1 MIIHRNIEQNTEAW
15 HKLRHGKLTAS
26 DFKSLITEKTQKI
39 TSDTKIKDLAYKKAV
54 ETIFNYKEWEEAN
67 EEVIFNSF
75 DIERGNRLEPIAR
88 QEYEARTLKP
98 VEEVGFIE
106 SDDGLLGYSPDGLV
120 GEDGLIEIKAPRKS
134 KHLETIFK
142 NKVPLEHIAQIQG
155 GLYLSNRKWLDFI
168 SYNENCNILK
178 ISEGLV
184 NNTNDYNHLKDKIKI
199 DNTCIIRV
207 YRDEEYIA
215 KLQEAII
222 KYTDYFNIEL
232 KNIKNKLK

>member
-1 MIIHRNIEQNTEAW
+1 MIIHRDIEQNTEAW

-39 TSDTKIKDLAYKKAV
+39 TSNTKIKDLAYKKAV

-67 EEVIFNSF
+67 EEVIYNSF

-88 QEYEARTLKP
+88 QEYEARTLIP

-142 NKVPLEHIAQIQG
+142 NEVPLEHIAQIQG
-155 GLYLSNRKWLDFI
+155 GLYLSGRKWLDFI
-168 SYNENCNILK
+168 SYNESCNSLK
-178 ISEGLV
+178 ISEGLI
-184 NNTNDYNHLKDKIKI
+184 NNTDNSLENKIKI
-199 DNTCIIRV
+199 DNVCVIRV
-207 YRDEEYIA
+207 YRDEEYIT
-215 KLQEAII
+215 KLQEAIN
-222 KYTDYFNIEL
+222 KYTNYFNEEL

>member
-15 HKLRHGKLTAS
+15 HELRHGKLTAS

-39 TSDTKIKDLAYKKAV
+39 ASSTKIKDLAYKKAV

-75 DIERGNRLEPIAR
+75 DIERGHRLEPVAR
-88 QEYEARTLKP
+88 QEYEARTLTP
-98 VEEVGFIE
+98 VEEIGFIE

-120 GEDGLIEIKAPRKS
+120 GEDGLIEIKSPRKS
-134 KHLETIFK
+134 KHLETVFK
-142 NKVPLEHIAQIQG
+142 NEVPLEHIAQIQG
-155 GLYLSNRKWLDFI
+155 GLYLSGRKWLDFI
-168 SYNENCNILK
+168 SYNENCNSLK
-178 ISEGLV
+178 ISIGLID
-184 NNTNDYNHLKDKIKI
+184 NTNDYNHLKDKIKI
-199 DNTCIIRV
+199 DNICIIRIK
-207 YRDEEYIA
+207 RDEEYIA

-222 KYTDYFNIEL
+222 KYTKYFNEQL

>member
-75 DIERGNRLEPIAR
+75 DIERGHRLEPVAR
-88 QEYEARTLKP
+88 QEYEARTLMP

-142 NKVPLEHIAQIQG
+142 NEVPLEHIAQIQG

-168 SYNENCNILK
+168 SYNENCNNLK

-222 KYTDYFNIEL
+222 KYTNYFNIEL

>member
-39 TSDTKIKDLAYKKAV
+39 ASNTKIKDLAYKKAV

-88 QEYEARTLKP
+88 QEYEARTLTP

-106 SDDGLLGYSPDGLV
+106 SDDSLLGYSPDGLV

-134 KHLETIFK
+134 KHLETVFK
-142 NKVPLEHIAQIQG
+142 NEVPLEHIAQIQG
-155 GLYLSNRKWLDFI
+155 GLLLTGRKWLDFI
-168 SYNENCNILK
+168 SYNESCNSLK
-178 ISEGLV
+178 ISVGLV
-184 NNTNDYNHLKDKIKI
+184 DNINDYNYLKDKIKI

-207 YRDEEYIA
+207 YRDEEYIK
-215 KLQEAII
+215 KLQEVIE
-222 KYTDYFNIEL
+222 KYKKYFNEEL

>member
-88 QEYEARTLKP
+88 QEYEARTLIP

-106 SDDGLLGYSPDGLV
+106 SECGLLGYSPDGLV

-155 GLYLSNRKWLDFI
+155 GLYLSGRKWLDFI
-168 SYNENCNILK
+168 SYNENCNNLK
-178 ISEGLV
+178 LSKGLV
-184 NNTNDYNHLKDKIKI
+184 NNMEDYNHLKDKIKI

-215 KLQEAII
+215 KLQEAFV
-222 KYTDYFNIEL
+222 KYKSYLDIEL
-232 KNIKNKLK
+232 KNIKKALT

>member
-26 DFKSLITEKTQKI
+26 DFKSLITEKTKKI

-54 ETIFNYKEWEEAN
+54 ETIFNYKEWEGAN

-142 NKVPLEHIAQIQG
+142 NEVPLEHIAQIQG
-155 GLYLSNRKWLDFI
+155 GLYLSGRKWLDFI
-168 SYNENCNILK
+168 SYNENCNSLK
-178 ISEGLV
+178 ISAGLAD
-184 NNTNDYNHLKDKIKI
+184 NTDNSLENKIKI

-207 YRDEEYIA
+207 YRDEEYIT
-215 KLQEAII
+215 KLQEAIK
-222 KYTDYFNIEL
+222 KYTSYFNEEL

>member
-39 TSDTKIKDLAYKKAV
+39 ASNTKIKDLAYKKAV
-54 ETIFNYKEWEEAN
+54 ETIFNYKEWEEAS

-106 SDDGLLGYSPDGLV
+106 SECGLLGYSPDGLV
-120 GEDGLIEIKAPRKS
+120 GEEGLIEIKAPRKS

-142 NKVPLEHIAQIQG
+142 NEVPLEHIAQIQG

-168 SYNENCNILK
+168 SYNENCNKLK
-178 ISEGLV
+178 ISKGLI
-184 NNTNDYNHLKDKIKI
+184 NNTDNYLENKIKI
-199 DNTCIIRV
+199 DNVCIIRV
-207 YRDEEYIA
+207 YRDEEYIT
-215 KLQEAII
+215 KLQEVFV
-222 KYTDYFNIEL
+222 KYKSYLDIEL
-232 KNIKNKLK
+232 KSIKKALT

>member
-39 TSDTKIKDLAYKKAV
+39 ASNTKIKDLAYKKAV
-54 ETIFNYKEWEEAN
+54 ETIFNYKEWEEAS

-120 GEDGLIEIKAPRKS
+120 GENGLIEIKAPRKS

-142 NKVPLEHIAQIQG
+142 NEVPLEHIAQIQG

-168 SYNENCNILK
+168 SYSENCNILK

-222 KYTDYFNIEL
+222 KYKNYFNIEL

>member
-39 TSDTKIKDLAYKKAV
+39 ASNTKIKDLAYKKAV

-75 DIERGNRLEPIAR
+75 DIERGHRLEPIAR
-88 QEYEARTLKP
+88 QEYEERTLTP
-98 VEEVGFIE
+98 VEEVGFVE

-142 NKVPLEHIAQIQG
+142 NEVPLEHIAQIQG
-155 GLYLSNRKWLDFI
+155 GLYLSGRKWLDFI
-168 SYNENCNILK
+168 SYNENCNNLK
-178 ISEGLV
+178 ISGGLID
-184 NNTNDYNHLKDKIKI
+184 NTDNYLENKIKI
-199 DNTCIIRV
+199 DNTCVIRV
-207 YRDEEYIA
+207 YRDEKYIT
-215 KLQEAII
+215 KLQEAFV
-222 KYTDYFNIEL
+222 KYKSYLDIEL
-232 KNIKNKLK
+232 ENIKKALT

>member
-155 GLYLSNRKWLDFI
+155 GLYLSGRKWLDFI
-168 SYNENCNILK
+168 SYNENCNNLK
-178 ISEGLV
+178 ISKGLV
-184 NNTNDYNHLKDKIKI
+184 NNMEDYNHLKDKIKI

-222 KYTDYFNIEL
+222 KYTNYFNIEL

>member
-1 MIIHRNIEQNTEAW
+1 MKIHRNIEQNTEAW

-39 TSDTKIKDLAYKKAV
+39 ASNTKIKDLAYKKAV

-106 SDDGLLGYSPDGLV
+106 SECGLLGYSPDGLV
-120 GEDGLIEIKAPRKS
+120 GEEGLIEIKAPRKS

-142 NKVPLEHIAQIQG
+142 NEVPLEHIAQIQG
-155 GLYLSNRKWLDFI
+155 GLYLSGRKWLDFV
-168 SYNENCNILK
+168 SYNESIQTLKLSDRTRLPDFNNI
-178 ISEGLV
+178 
-184 NNTNDYNHLKDKIKI
+184 
-199 DNTCIIRV
+199 CIIRV
-207 YRDEEYIA
+207 KRDEEYIK
-215 KLQEAII
+215 KLQEAIE
-222 KYTDYFNIEL
+222 KYTKYFNEEL
-232 KNIKNKLK
+232 ENIKNKLK

>member
-15 HKLRHGKLTAS
+15 HKLRRGKLTAS

-39 TSDTKIKDLAYKKAV
+39 ASNTKIKDLAYKKAV
-54 ETIFNYKEWEEAN
+54 ETIFNYKEWEEAS

-106 SDDGLLGYSPDGLV
+106 SECGLLGYSPDGLV

-142 NKVPLEHIAQIQG
+142 NEVPLEHIAQIQG
-155 GLYLSNRKWLDFI
+155 GLYLSGRKWLDFI
-168 SYNENCNILK
+168 SYNENCNNLK
-178 ISEGLV
+178 ISEGLISV
-184 NNTNDYNHLKDKIKI
+184 ADLENKIKI

-207 YRDEEYIA
+207 YRDEKYIA

>member
-39 TSDTKIKDLAYKKAV
+39 ASNTKIKDLAYKKAV
-54 ETIFNYKEWEEAN
+54 ETIFNYKEWEEAS

-120 GEDGLIEIKAPRKS
+120 GENGLIEIKAPRKS

-142 NKVPLEHIAQIQG
+142 NEVPLEHIAQIQG

-168 SYNENCNILK
+168 SYSENCNILK

-222 KYTDYFNIEL
+222 KYTNYFNIEL